1 MKSTIMA
8 AQIRSTKRPERR
20 DFGKIREH
28 IAERA
33 NIYLGF
39 RGNLKNLA
47 SKFWTSNQ
55 SCVLLVFTI
64 HNNLLKLSVWSN
76 RSENYPRFLLG
87 LFGILNSD
95 HHSIHSFR
103 ILKSRKKN
111 DPKIKDWIFE
121 RKFCQSWTFKNS
133 RPTFSSFKSHF
144 FPLRLTQILTKEFL
158 KLTFKNRGKLHRTA
172 NQPLFFLEI
181 KQFLLRSFKLPWMFE
196 MMITC

>member
-95 HHSIHSFR
+95 HHNIHSFR
-103 ILKSRKKN
+103 ILKSRKKMI
-111 DPKIKDWIFE
+111 PELKIEYSKENFANHGRSKIRGQHF
-121 RKFCQSWTFKNS
+121 
-133 RPTFSSFKSHF
+133 PHSS
-144 FPLRLTQILTKEFL
+144 LI
-158 KLTFKNRGKLHRTA
+158 
-172 NQPLFFLEI
+172 FFL
-181 KQFLLRSFKLPWMFE
+181 
-196 MMITC
+196 